1 MSLSEVRGD
10 VVCGVKG
17 AWGDRGE
24 EGLTGVNIFS
34 HFFFELFKSKS
45 SNVQESIFLCLL
57 ERERKKKFGK

>member
-1 MSLSEVRGD
+1 MSLSDVRGD

-34 HFFFELFKSKS
+34 HFFSSCSSQSLQMFKR
-45 SNVQESIFLCLL
+45 VFFCAC
-57 ERERKKKFGK
+57 